1 MHIDDERHL
10 LRARLMPRTQLFPLL
25 AQSSTSYALQVF
37 ALCTTEDNMKKE
49 EQSTFKRGFLLNALK
64 RGNVN

>member
-1 MHIDDERHL
+1 
-10 LRARLMPRTQLFPLL
+10 MPRTQLFPLL

-49 EQSTFKRGFLLNALK
+49 EQSTFKRGFLLKALK